1 MPQEIEIPGHGIVEF
16 PDSMSEADIAAAA
29 QRLSQTSQ
37 EPDPQGRGLTDRVG
51 DALPMAGGMVGSLV
65 GGRLGAPGRIAGAA
79 IGGAAGQGYG
89 ELVKHATEIP
99 GAIADVARNA
109 FAEPR
114 ATAQG
119 FLEGA
124 GQGLQDAGIT
134 GAVQGGM
141 DAIGGVAG
149 KGLKLLGRGVYGA
162 GAAMIPKGIKQEFP
176 KIAEAGYRE
185 GVALTQR
192 GTAKAGKL
200 IGSASQAVKDKLGM
214 MERAGVPPIDMGD
227 VVGATSRTAE
237 KVGKQPLR
245 AADLK
250 TVDDMVAALRAE
262 NPAPIKL
269 TAAHEMKQAAQRK
282 AQEGYRILDRG
293 NADINRVPLDVNMDV
308 ARGLKTAIEDRVP
321 SVGPMNRR
329 LQELMG
335 LERAAEHAS
344 GQSHILSRLGGA
356 GVMGGIG
363 FSGGGPLGAAAA
375 AGAGLLATTPQG
387 LTNTGLALKGA
398 GNLSPQAVQAIRAA
412 LLAQLAAEGQ

>member
-162 GAAMIPKGIKQEFP
+162 GAAMIPKSMKQDFP
-176 KIAEAGYRE
+176 RLAEAGYRE
-185 GVALTQR
+185 GIALTSR
-192 GTAKAGKL
+192 GADKAKRVMGDV
-200 IGSASQAVKDKLGM
+200 GQQVRDKLSI
-214 MERAGVPPIDMGD
+214 MERAGARDIQPSEL
-227 VVGATSRTAE
+227 VGKLVNTET
-237 KVGKQPLR
+237 KVAKQPLR
-245 AADLK
+245 AKDLGTVADMRAQL
-250 TVDDMVAALRAE
+250 LAE
-262 NPAPIKL
+262 NPTPIKL
-269 TAAHEMKQAAQRK
+269 TAAHDMKQAAQRV
-282 AQEGYRILDRG
+282 AQEGYKKVNKG
-293 NADINRVPLDVNMDV
+293 ADINSVPLDVNMDV
-308 ARGLKTAIEDRVP
+308 ASALREAVEQRAN
-321 SVGPMNRR
+321 VGPMNKRI
-329 LQELMG
+329 QDLMG
-335 LERAAEHAS
+335 LELAGDHAS
-344 GQSHILSRLGGA
+344 AQSHILSRLGGA
-356 GVMGGIG
+356 GVLGSLG
-363 FSGGGPLGAAAA
+363 FAGGGPIGAAAA
-375 AGAGLLATTPQG
+375 TGAGLMATTPQG
-387 LTNTGLALKGA
+387 LTLTGLGLKGMA
-398 GNLSPQAVQAIRAA
+398 PIASHTPQAIRAA
-412 LLAQLAAEGQ
+412 LLAQLAAEQ